1 MRKDAARMIEAAT
14 TNGGPSAT
22 HWEGDRI
29 VFSGTRV
36 VLGELEADRGASRCR
51 PRPWPIACSSR
62 TGPRSATT
70 SRLGVAVWHAAK
82 VIQVSDTETDF
93 HGMPKMAIRYSH
105 PAKDLATN

>member
-1 MRKDAARMIEAAT
+1 MIEAAT

-29 VFSGTRV
+29 VFSGTGV
-36 VLGELEADRGASRCR
+36 ILGELEQTVPGFELRAETLARRVLVEDGTAVGDDLS
-51 PRPWPIACSSR
+51 
-62 TGPRSATT
+62 T
-70 SRLGVAVWHAAK
+70 SRLGVAVWYAVK
-82 VIQVSDTETDF
+82 EIQLSDTETDF